1 LYEQDRKRFC
11 WMNHCYGHL
20 ETMKA
25 IKGLLGVRGAMDL

>member
-1 LYEQDRKRFC
+1 
-11 WMNHCYGHL
+11 MNHCYGHL